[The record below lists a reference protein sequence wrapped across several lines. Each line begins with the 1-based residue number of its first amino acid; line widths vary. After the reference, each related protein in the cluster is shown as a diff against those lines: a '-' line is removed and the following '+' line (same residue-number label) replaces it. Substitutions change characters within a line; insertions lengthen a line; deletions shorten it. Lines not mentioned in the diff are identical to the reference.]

1 MGFSIF
7 EDEISGHSH
16 LIKVE
21 NHEKLIENIE
31 MRGSDCDFWIF
42 QAFSDK
48 YDYEKFQSPMF
59 CSTISRGV

>member
-48 YDYEKFQSPMF
+48 YGKFQSPMF
-59 CSTISRGV
+59 WSTISRGV

>member
-7 EDEISGHSH
+7 ENEISGHSH

-31 MRGSDCDFWIF
+31 MQTIFHAFLASDDRTLPFLLN
-42 QAFSDK
+42 
-48 YDYEKFQSPMF
+48 YEKLWEK
-59 CSTISRGV
+59 